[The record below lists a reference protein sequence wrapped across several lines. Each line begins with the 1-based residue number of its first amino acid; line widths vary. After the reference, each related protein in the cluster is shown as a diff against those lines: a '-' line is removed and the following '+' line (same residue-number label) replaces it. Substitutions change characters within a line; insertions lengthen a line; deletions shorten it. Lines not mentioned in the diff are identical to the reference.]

1 MNNKKVKQFREDPWE
16 NILEPNYPNGQRL
29 YEADRRFWV
38 AINDKQQPIFF
49 IIEEGNYELEKLPN
63 LSGVEIRIEPE
74 ANGSTR
80 LICTLL
86 DIELRH
92 QFAYVAKDVALYCE
106 PFKGQQLIRTFNER
120 MISWA
125 HFLKPSRSGLTY
137 QEFIGFWGEM
147 YFLTKE
153 FTKIFRIDESIQF
166 WIGILGKKQDF
177 TINNIAIEVKTTKSG
192 DANLIKISSIEQL
205 EQITPKLYLAHL
217 HINDTTDPSGL
228 SLEDMH
234 EGCKNALSN
243 NTKLQ
248 TEFINKASKLYSK
261 ANEEQLQKKMCLL
274 QYDIYEVKDGFPKIT
289 PSDHN
294 GISSAKYSI
303 NPSYIND
310 YFISN
315 NLEELF
321 KNRRK

>member
-1 MNNKKVKQFREDPWE
+1 MAKDYMRQTGGF
-16 NILEPNYPNGQRL
+16 
-29 YEADRRFWV
+29 V

-153 FTKIFRIDESIQF
+153 FTKIFRIDESIQI

-261 ANEEQLQKKMCLL
+261 ANEEQLKKRCACFSMISMKLKMDFQRSLHQTIMEFLQQNILL
-274 QYDIYEVKDGFPKIT
+274 IHPILMIILFQTTWKSFLKI
-289 PSDHN
+289 
-294 GISSAKYSI
+294 
-303 NPSYIND
+303 
-310 YFISN
+310 
-315 NLEELF
+315 EEN
-321 KNRRK
+321 KCDTNRPL